1 MAFGEIREGHDDAFP
16 IGVITHLRKVKKMA
30 EENAYCPDVIHQS
43 QAVQAA
49 LKKVDEAILARA
61 PRRFVRRR
69 MVARGLRWG
78 VAGVAAAAVLLVAV
92 TIWPGLRSVPAG
104 REDIDGNG
112 RVDIVDAFTLARN
125 IEAPD
130 GVKKEWDLNGDGVV
144 DRTDV
149 DTVALAAVSLKG
161 GAF

>member
-1 MAFGEIREGHDDAFP
+1 MKHREQQSDTDQETQAPQGLIDDVRALYGT
-16 IGVITHLRKVKKMA
+16 GV
-30 EENAYCPDVIHQS
+30 
-43 QAVQAA
+43 AVPPQ
-49 LKKVDEAILARA
+49 VDEGILARA
-61 PRRFVRRR
+61 QRRFARRR

-92 TIWPGLRSVPAG
+92 TIWPGLRSVAAG

-112 RVDIVDAFTLARN
+112 QVDILDAFTLARN

-144 DRTDV
+144 NRIDV

>member
-1 MAFGEIREGHDDAFP
+1 MNHREQQSDVNLETQAPQGLIDDVRALY
-16 IGVITHLRKVKKMA
+16 GTRV
-30 EENAYCPDVIHQS
+30 
-43 QAVQAA
+43 AVPLQ
-49 LKKVDEAILARA
+49 VDEAILARA
-61 PRRFVRRR
+61 QRRFARRR
-69 MVARGLRWG
+69 MVARAVRWG
-78 VAGVAAAAVLLVAV
+78 VAGVAAAAVLLAV
-92 TIWPGLRSVPAG
+92 ILWPGLRWVPAG
-104 REDIDGNG
+104 RGDIDGNG
-112 RVDIVDAFTLARN
+112 RVDILDAFTLARN

>member
-1 MAFGEIREGHDDAFP
+1 MNHHNQQSDADLEAQAPQGLIDDVRALY
-16 IGVITHLRKVKKMA
+16 GTRV
-30 EENAYCPDVIHQS
+30 
-43 QAVQAA
+43 AVPPQ
-49 LKKVDEAILARA
+49 VDEAVLARA
-61 PRRFVRRR
+61 QRRFARRR
-69 MVARGLRWG
+69 MVARAVRWG

-92 TIWPGLRSVPAG
+92 TMWPGLRSVPAG

-112 RVDIVDAFTLARN
+112 RVDILDAFTLARS